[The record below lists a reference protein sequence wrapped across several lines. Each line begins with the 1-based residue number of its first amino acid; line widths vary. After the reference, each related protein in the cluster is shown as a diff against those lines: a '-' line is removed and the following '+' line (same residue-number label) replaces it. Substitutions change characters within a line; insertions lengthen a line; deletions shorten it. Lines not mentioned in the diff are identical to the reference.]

1 MRKTEKGNRSS
12 LKVRFTLAMV
22 LMSLIPGLILAVVY
36 YRNVRD
42 FYQDKTW
49 MYQENTLRLMDAKMQ
64 DIIKQSEVVLNQV
77 LGLSVT
83 SDLFSGYSEMN
94 AYERLNLMRNING
107 TLSNIRIANNSIDH
121 IYLLAF
127 DGGAYYRADASG
139 RLQILELRSGG
150 SPGGQYRNVF
160 KPLYGKQRHWAG
172 TD

>member
-1 MRKTEKGNRSS
+1 
-12 LKVRFTLAMV
+12 MV

-36 YRNVRD
+36 YRNVKD

-49 MYQENTLRLMDAKMQ
+49 TYQENTLRLMEAKMQ
-64 DIIKQSEVVLNQV
+64 DIVKQSEVVLNQV

-83 SDLFSGYSEMN
+83 SDLFSGYTEMN

-127 DGGAYYRADASG
+127 DGGAYSSMLAGINVNMPKMTG
-139 RLQILELRSGG
+139 RRFGKTSQAEVLPYQRIR
-150 SPGGQYRNVF
+150 
-160 KPLYGKQRHWAG
+160 PL
-172 TD
+172 TNT

>member
-1 MRKTEKGNRSS
+1 MREKGNRSS

-36 YRNVRD
+36 YRNVKD

-49 MYQENTLRLMDAKMQ
+49 TYQENTLRLMEAKMQ
-64 DIIKQSEVVLNQV
+64 DIVKQSEVVLNQV

-83 SDLFSGYSEMN
+83 SDLFSGYTEMN

-127 DGGAYYRADASG
+127 DGGAYSSNAGWNKREYAENDWTKIRED
-139 RLQILELRSGG
+139 QPGG
-150 SPGGQYRNVF
+150 SITVPTHPAAY
-160 KPLYGKQRHWAG
+160 KY
-172 TD
+172 